1 MTKKTDLR
9 FATARRITA
18 LWVIAYTIDINDG
31 TVHIF
36 SHSRDPE
43 FADREFERRW
53 PTYQLELDGEEV
65 KVKTIRIKSTGGEC
79 RWEVSNPRGRFEYD
93 AQDLIELIMA
103 TPESGLEAA

>member
-1 MTKKTDLR
+1 MIKKTDLR

-18 LWVIAYTIDINDG
+18 LWVIAYAIDINDG

-53 PTYQLELDGEEV
+53 PTYQLELDDDDDV
-65 KVKTIRIKSTGGEC
+65 RTIRIKSTGGEC
-79 RWEVSNPRGRFEYD
+79 RWSVSNPRGRFEYD
-93 AQDLIELIMA
+93 AEALVELVLA